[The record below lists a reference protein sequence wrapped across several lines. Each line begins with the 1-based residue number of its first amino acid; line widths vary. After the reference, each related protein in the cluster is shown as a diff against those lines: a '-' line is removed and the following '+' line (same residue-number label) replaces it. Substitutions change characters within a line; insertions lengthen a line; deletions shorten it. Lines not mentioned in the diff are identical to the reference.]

1 MKTTDIAI
9 FSSVPSHK
17 TPITVN
23 PALQTLLICAQPMT
37 EYFISENLTKTENIQ
52 SSWLSRKLKASVTH
66 SQIPFIVT
74 LTVKKWHKIYFS

>member
-1 MKTTDIAI
+1 MKTTDIVI

-37 EYFISENLTKTENIQ
+37 EYFTSENMTKTVNIQ
-52 SSWLSRKLKASVTH
+52 SS
-66 SQIPFIVT
+66 
-74 LTVKKWHKIYFS
+74 